1 MGPKDTLLC
10 IAFALAVPL
19 GQLMFKWASAY
30 DAALSGPLP
39 LRLVQNLPLV
49 GAFGWYGLTA
59 LIWFYILT
67 RAPLSRAYPFSILG
81 SALAPVAVW
90 LVFREPMTW
99 RMAAG
104 FPLMLA
110 GLVVITRAQA

>member
-1 MGPKDTLLC
+1 MGPKDTLLLV
-10 IAFALAVPL
+10 AFAVATPL
-19 GQLMFKWASAY
+19 GQLLFKWASAY
-30 DAALSGPLP
+30 DAALEGSLP
-39 LRLVQNLPLV
+39 WRLVCNLPLM

-59 LIWFYILT
+59 LLWFYILT
-67 RAPLSRAYPFSILG
+67 RAPLSRAYPFAILG
-81 SALAPVAVW
+81 SALAPVAIW

-99 RMAAG
+99 RMVAG